1 MYVLRTYLR
10 PLVGLGHPHSQTQ
23 DPTTIIVQLN
33 HVLKRES
40 QDLTH
45 RRNGYDNLSNPII
58 RTLLHSQPVHYA
70 MIQLFSLR
78 I

>member
-33 HVLKRES
+33 TIIFRLILRRES
-40 QDLTH
+40 QGFGSLVEF
-45 RRNGYDNLSNPII
+45 YDNLSDPVII
-58 RTLLHSQPVHYA
+58 SPFNSTTR
-70 MIQLFSLR
+70 
-78 I
+78 